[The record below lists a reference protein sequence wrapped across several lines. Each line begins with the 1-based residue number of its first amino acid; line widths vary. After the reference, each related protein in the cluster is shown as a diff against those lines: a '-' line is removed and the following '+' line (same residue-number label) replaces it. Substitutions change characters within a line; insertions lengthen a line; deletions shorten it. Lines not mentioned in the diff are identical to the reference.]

1 MAHNYI
7 TKKYNLSTTDETTLY
22 TVPDEKTA
30 FINSLRMVETSNN
43 AVTFTL
49 TVTDSSANVFSVS
62 SSAAGLSAGTKA
74 EYFPRNIILNEG
86 DILKLTAATANRLT
100 LHLSILERDQGVNN
114 KFIAKRNDYTS
125 TSETTV
131 YTVPAAKKAILSS
144 GILCNDDTSNATG
157 TNYVKMYNSGGTA
170 FTTNWGGI
178 AAGTTVEI
186 MTRPQVMDES
196 ESIKVSAGAANRLH
210 SHFSILE
217 IGNPG

>member
-22 TVPDEKTA
+22 TVPSEKTA
-30 FINSLRMVETSNN
+30 FLNSLRMVETSNN

-49 TVTDSSANVFSVS
+49 TITDSSANVFSIS
-62 SSAAGLSAGTKA
+62 SSAASLSAGTQI
-74 EYFPRNIILNEG
+74 EGFGRNLMFNEG
-86 DILKLTAATANRLT
+86 DILKITAAAANRIT
-100 LHLSILERDQGVNN
+100 VHLSILERDQGVNN

-131 YTVPAAKKAILSS
+131 YTVPTAKKSIVSS
-144 GILCNDDTSNATG
+144 TFLCNDDTSNATG
-157 TNYVKMYNSGGTA
+157 TNYVKVYNSGGTA
-170 FTTNWGGI
+170 FTMEWGNI
-178 AAGTTVEI
+178 AAGVAGEL
-186 MTRPQVMDES
+186 MARPLVMDES
-196 ESIKVSAGAANRLH
+196 ESIKVTAGAANRLH

>member
-1 MAHNYI
+1 MAHNYV

-131 YTVPAAKKAILSS
+131 YTVPAAKKAIVSS
-144 GILCNDDTSNATG
+144 AFLCNDDTSNATG

>member
-131 YTVPAAKKAILSS
+131 YTVPAAKKAIVSS
-144 GILCNDDTSNATG
+144 AFLCNDDTSNATG
-157 TNYVKMYNSGGTA
+157 TNYVKFYNSGGTA
-170 FTTNWGGI
+170 FTSNWGSI
-178 AAGTTVEI
+178 AAGVAGEI

-210 SHFSILE
+210 THFSILE

>member
-7 TKKYNLSTTDETTLY
+7 TKKYNLSTTDATTLY

-30 FINSLRMVETSNN
+30 FLNSFRMVETSNN
-43 AVTFTL
+43 NVTFTM
-49 TVTDSSANVFSVS
+49 TVTDSSANVFSIF
-62 SSAAGLSAGTKA
+62 SSAYTLLAGTKG
-74 EYFPRNIILNEG
+74 ENFSRNMILNEG
-86 DILKLTAATANRLT
+86 DILKITAGTANRIT
-100 LHLSILERDQGVNN
+100 VHLSILERDQGVNN
-114 KFIAKRNDYTS
+114 KFIAKRNDYT
-125 TSETTV
+125 TTDETTV

-144 GILCNDDTSNATG
+144 GVFSNDDTSNATG

-170 FTTNWGGI
+170 FTTNWGAI
-178 AAGTTVEI
+178 AAGTSLEI

-196 ESIKVSAGAANRLH
+196 EAIKVTAGAANRLH

>member
-30 FINSLRMVETSNN
+30 FINSFRMVETSNN
-43 AVTFTL
+43 NVTFTV
-49 TVTDSSANVFSVS
+49 TITDSSANVFSVF
-62 SSAAGLSAGTKA
+62 SSAYTLLAGTKG
-74 EYFPRNIILNEG
+74 ENFSRNMILNEG
-86 DILKLTAATANRLT
+86 DILKIAAGTANRMT
-100 LHLSILERDQGVNN
+100 VHLSILERDQGVNN
-114 KFIAKRNDYTS
+114 KFIAKRNDYT
-125 TSETTV
+125 TTDETTV

>member
-196 ESIKVSAGAANRLH
+196 EAIKVTAGAANRLH

>member
-144 GILCNDDTSNATG
+144 GVFSNDDTSNATG